1 MQVAYS
7 LAMGARTVGG
17 AAGPAEATTGAGDYT
32 LETPAPGGARAA
44 GGGARLGASWY
55 GLSRGRAARA
65 RAVAARG

>member
-7 LAMGARTVGG
+7 LAMGARTVRVAAVQVESKNG
-17 AAGPAEATTGAGDYT
+17 AVDENLANAE
-32 LETPAPGGARAA
+32 PWVARAA